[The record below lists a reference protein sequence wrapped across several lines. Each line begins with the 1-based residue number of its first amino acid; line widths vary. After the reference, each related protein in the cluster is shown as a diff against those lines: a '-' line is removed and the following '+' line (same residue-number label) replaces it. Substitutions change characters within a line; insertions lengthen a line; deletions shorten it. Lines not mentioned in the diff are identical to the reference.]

1 MGKFKFTEAPI
12 KGLIIVEPT
21 VYGDNRGYFTETYN
35 QRDFIEAGYNWKFV
49 QDNQSMSVKGVL
61 RGLHFQYSHPQAK
74 LVRVIKGEV
83 FDVAV
88 DLRKMSDTFGKW
100 YGIILSEDNK
110 KMLYVP
116 EGFAHGFMVIS
127 DYAVFA
133 YKCSDYYHPE
143 DEDGIIWNDPDIGI
157 EWPMGYVDEIKLS
170 SKDMRNKRLVDIA
183 GLLNLNKGCRN

>member
-1 MGKFKFTEAPI
+1 
-12 KGLIIVEPT
+12 
-21 VYGDNRGYFTETYN
+21 
-35 QRDFIEAGYNWKFV
+35 
-49 QDNQSMSVKGVL
+49 
-61 RGLHFQYSHPQAK
+61 
-74 LVRVIKGEV
+74 VRVIKGEV

-157 EWPMGYVDEIKLS
+157 EWPMGCVDEIKLS